1 MKQLMATLACAAAVL
16 GSVLGGVAGAESKL
30 TYYFDKC
37 GKVKAFYAVKQES
50 GSGSFNLVGS
60 TQTFVVKKAVVLG
73 DQTVDGTF
81 YADGTVLFDT
91 PGFSGTKADPA
102 VTCTSLSPESGIL
115 ARVTGS
121 FSK

>member
-50 GSGSFNLVGS
+50 GSGSFKLVGS

-73 DQTVDGTF
+73 DQTVGGTF
-81 YADGTVLFDT
+81 YVDGTVLFDT
-91 PGFSGTKADPA
+91 PGFSGTKTDPA

>member
-1 MKQLMATLACAAAVL
+1 MKRLIATLACAAVVL
-16 GSVLGGVAGAESKL
+16 GSVLGGVAGADSKL
-30 TYYFDKC
+30 TYYFYKC

-60 TQTFVVKKAVVLG
+60 NQTFVVKKAVVLG
-73 DQTVDGTF
+73 DQTVGGTF

-91 PGFSGTKADPA
+91 PGFSGTKTDPA
-102 VTCTSLSPESGIL
+102 VTCTSLSPESGML